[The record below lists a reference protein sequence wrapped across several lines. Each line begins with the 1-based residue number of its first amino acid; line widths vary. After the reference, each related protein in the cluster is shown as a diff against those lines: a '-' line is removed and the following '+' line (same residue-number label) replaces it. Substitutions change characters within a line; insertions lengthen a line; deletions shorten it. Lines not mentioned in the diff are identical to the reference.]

1 MDWRSDADARLDVA
15 AHGRSEILRGCGGTN
30 VAASGSM
37 SDEPAKPPETTPK
50 GSKLPKVMLALLVL
64 NLGASGFTTFKVV
77 TAPPAAAAAAP
88 HEKPAPPS
96 SEIVGPVFALD
107 PFVVNL
113 DEPGSARYLKIS
125 LQLELVDAKVEEAIT
140 KSKQLIR
147 DTILSHL
154 SGLKLADTLG
164 AAAKDKLRADITK
177 KLEAMLGANKVRR
190 IFFGDFVVQ

>member
-1 MDWRSDADARLDVA
+1 M
-15 AHGRSEILRGCGGTN
+15 
-30 VAASGSM
+30 
-37 SDEPAKPPETTPK
+37 
-50 GSKLPKVMLALLVL
+50 
-64 NLGASGFTTFKVV
+64 
-77 TAPPAAAAAAP
+77 
-88 HEKPAPPS
+88 
-96 SEIVGPVFALD
+96 
-107 PFVVNL
+107 VNL

-164 AAAKDKLRADITK
+164 AAAKDKLRAEVTK
-177 KLEAMLGANKVRR
+177 KLEAMLGPNKVRR

>member
-1 MDWRSDADARLDVA
+1 
-15 AHGRSEILRGCGGTN
+15 
-30 VAASGSM
+30 M

-77 TAPPAAAAAAP
+77 TAPPAAAAAA
-88 HEKPAPPS
+88 HEKPAAPPS

-113 DEPGSARYLKIS
+113 DEPGNARYLKIS
-125 LQLELVDAKVEEAIT
+125 LQLELVDSKVEEAIT

-154 SGLKLADTLG
+154 SGLKLSDTLG